1 MMNSRRALRCALL
14 LLAVVLAHLAAT
26 LWVQQQLGDL
36 DGLGKL
42 PQQQRLQVAF
52 VRALAPAAPA
62 AAPAVRAAP
71 AAPKQRRARVV
82 APAASAASLPTAA
95 DRVEGPARPVDV
107 ADAREAEPV
116 VPDAAPAPTASPSEP
131 APTAGE
137 GERASAVAQAA
148 SAAASAANAAPAF
161 EWPPSTRLTYV
172 LKGNYRGEVN
182 GNARVQWIRQG
193 ARYQVHLDVAIGP
206 SFAPLMSRRMTSD
219 GELGPEG
226 LTPRT
231 YDETTRLPFQQ
242 PRRSNVQFG
251 AERVTLANG
260 SQHETAAG
268 IQDSASQFVQLTYLF
283 TTQPEKMRV
292 GDSVNLPVAL
302 PRRVGR
308 WVYDIVG
315 QERLATPLGELDTL
329 HLKPRLGERRPGNEL
344 SAEVWFA
351 PSLQNLPV
359 RIRIQQDAET
369 FVDLQL
375 DAAPLQASE
384 AAAR

>member
-1 MMNSRRALRCALL
+1 MMNSSRVLRWALL
-14 LLAVVLAHLAAT
+14 LLAVVLAHLAGT

-36 DGLGKL
+36 DGLGKS

-62 AAPAVRAAP
+62 TAPAVRAAP
-71 AAPKQRRARVV
+71 AVPKPRSARVA

-95 DRVEGPARPVDV
+95 DRVESPAPSVDV
-107 ADAREAEPV
+107 ADARAAEPV
-116 VPDAAPAPTASPSEP
+116 VPDAAPAPAASPSEP
-131 APTAGE
+131 APTVGE
-137 GERASAVAQAA
+137 GERASDVAQAA
-148 SAAASAANAAPAF
+148 SAAASAAAAAPAF

-219 GELGPEG
+219 GDLGPEG

-308 WVYDIVG
+308 WIYDIVG

-359 RIRIQQDAET
+359 RIRLQQDAET

-375 DAAPLQASE
+375 DAAPLQATE
-384 AAAR
+384 AAER